1 MYENIHVDVVFAKK
15 MFIKAGCPPRLW
27 KLWSEPTVSK
37 WGCAEENVRL
47 NLLPWEELMTTTWPH
62 SAKRAEAWAQRV
74 QNDEADGWSMESGVG
89 CAVQ

>member
-47 NLLPWEELMTTTWPH
+47 II
-62 SAKRAEAWAQRV
+62 
-74 QNDEADGWSMESGVG
+74 
-89 CAVQ
+89 